1 MLRSFPTRFPN
12 SLTGAVL
19 LVPCLLI
26 CLACATSFPVENLEE
41 GMTPEAVLERFGE
54 PRTMEANP
62 VGSDSYW
69 TYANRELEV
78 GAVILGWPWAPLF
91 VAVSWLPNFE
101 WDDPYMS
108 SSEVM
113 LRFEGEKLARWEVS
127 YPGVGSVYNPAPLN
141 PINTDP
147 FFQGD
152 FGHHTLGHTHHHGH

>member
-1 MLRSFPTRFPN
+1 MRIFLTRLAN
-12 SLTGAVL
+12 SVTRTVL

-26 CLACATSFPVENLEE
+26 CLACATPFPVENLEE

-54 PRTMEANP
+54 PRTMETNP
-62 VGSDSYW
+62 VGLDSYW

-78 GAVILGWPWAPLF
+78 GAVIIGWPLAPLF

-108 SSEVM
+108 RSEVM

-127 YPGVGSVYNPAPLN
+127 HPGVGSGYNPASMT
-141 PINTDP
+141 TDP

-152 FGHHTLGHTHHHGH
+152 FGHHTLGHKHHHGH

>member
-1 MLRSFPTRFPN
+1 MLRSFLTLLPN
-12 SLTGAVL
+12 SLTDVVL
-19 LVPCLLI
+19 LIPCLLI
-26 CLACATSFPVENLEE
+26 SLSCATPFPVENLEE

-108 SSEVM
+108 RSEVM
-113 LRFEGEKLARWEVS
+113 LRFEGEKLTRWEVS
-127 YPGVGSVYNPAPLN
+127 HPALGSRNNPP
-141 PINTDP
+141 PPFDP
-147 FFQGD
+147 FD
-152 FGHHTLGHTHHHGH
+152 PLHRDSWP